1 MKTWLFIAFT
11 GFFIGM
17 GCLCHPASANPPAD
31 APSQQQPQTPAQ
43 ESGLTAPAPSA
54 SGSVSSPALLETSAP
69 GSAPE
74 PLSVREKAV
83 KTLLQKDF
91 AYNPGLLTDPF
102 VPFIKPP
109 EPAAPEMPAV
119 SEEDETLPPEMQRPL
134 TPLQRMSIGEIERG
148 LKAIVWGE
156 LGRKAII
163 QDSAGKGYIVGVGT
177 PAGGSS
183 GIITQIF
190 NDRLIIQQQVWD
202 KDQKKL
208 VPRNEVISLRKQAE
222 G

>member
-11 GFFIGM
+11 GFFLGM
-17 GCLCHPASANPPAD
+17 GCLCLPASANPPTEAL
-31 APSQQQPQTPAQ
+31 SQQQPQAPDQ
-43 ESGLTAPAPSA
+43 DSGAIAPAPSA
-54 SGSVSSPALLETSAP
+54 PGTVSSPALLESSAP
-69 GSAPE
+69 GPAPE

-83 KTLLQKDF
+83 KILHQKDF
-91 AYNPGLLTDPF
+91 AYNPGVLTDPF
-102 VPFIKPP
+102 VPFVKPP
-109 EPAAPEMPAV
+109 EPTPPEMPVV

-134 TPLQRMSIGEIERG
+134 TPLQRMNIGEIERG
-148 LKAIVWGE
+148 LKAIVWGD

-190 NDRLIIQQQVWD
+190 NDRLVIQQQVWD
-202 KDQKKL
+202 KDQKKM